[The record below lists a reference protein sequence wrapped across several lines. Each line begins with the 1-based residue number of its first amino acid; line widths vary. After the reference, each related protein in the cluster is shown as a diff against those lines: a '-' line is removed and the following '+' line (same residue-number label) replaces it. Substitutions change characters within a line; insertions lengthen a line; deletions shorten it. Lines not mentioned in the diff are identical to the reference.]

1 MNIVKNH
8 RILCG
13 GFCFFVLK
21 VINIRIFLEIAYYAL
36 DINFKN
42 NFSLVWEVLYI
53 CSDFKK
59 HKNKHIHNT
68 MKRNLIFLS
77 FLLPAI
83 AYSQDLIK
91 KTLTGV
97 DGNIDNFIKYGYK
110 YDLESSG
117 SIANRWH
124 GIDATI
130 TVGAAESNKMHFKLY
145 SGTSN
150 NNPPITVMTLQ
161 GDRKVGIN
169 FPNPTS
175 TLTVYDAGPV
185 GSNQFEL
192 RSNHLRNPDRY
203 FMKNIIYGTG
213 SEDVT
218 FFLRHDGQMFVDGK
232 VGIGTTTPQAKLDV
246 AGTLR
251 SVSHTISDYSPVL
264 FLDRNVNNG
273 GYVQGVQTRLSDG
286 TNNWFFGNLHGDTFL
301 ITTGD
306 YAGPQQFVINRNGN
320 AALKGKLEAKEI
332 KVTLTPTADFVFEN
346 DYTLPK
352 LENVEKYVKE
362 EKHLPEIASAKE
374 MVKEGVNVGEF
385 QIKLLQKIEELT
397 LYVIQL
403 NKDVKKLEEENK
415 QLKQKGIL
423 TE

>member
-13 GFCFFVLK
+13 GFCFFVLN

-36 DINFKN
+36 NINFKN

-68 MKRNLIFLS
+68 IKRNLIFLS

-117 SIANRWH
+117 SNTNRWH

-130 TVGAAESNKMHFKLY
+130 TAGAAESNKMHFNLY

-161 GDRKVGIN
+161 GDKKVGIN
-169 FPNPTS
+169 FSNPTS

-213 SEDVT
+213 NEDVT

-232 VGIGTTTPQAKLDV
+232 VGIGTTVPVSKLDL
-246 AGTLR
+246 GNNYSDPSSFPNKITLW
-251 SVSHTISDYSPVL
+251 SGGANNYFGFGISNASLDYFSQGQHRFFVGYNGSPGIEVFTL
-264 FLDRNVNNG
+264 
-273 GYVQGVQTRLSDG
+273 QAS
-286 TNNWFFGNLHGDTFL
+286 
-301 ITTGD
+301 
-306 YAGPQQFVINRNGN
+306 GN
-320 AALKGKLEAKEI
+320 AALQGKFEAKEI

-374 MVKEGVNVGEF
+374 MVKDGVNVGEF

-415 QLKQKGIL
+415 ELKKKDII
-423 TE
+423 TK

>member
-1 MNIVKNH
+1 MI
-8 RILCG
+8 
-13 GFCFFVLK
+13 
-21 VINIRIFLEIAYYAL
+21 
-36 DINFKN
+36 
-42 NFSLVWEVLYI
+42 SLVLINYSFSQQGTYTMT
-53 CSDFKK
+53 SD
-59 HKNKHIHNT
+59 
-68 MKRNLIFLS
+68 M
-77 FLLPAI
+77 P
-83 AYSQDLIK
+83 IK
-91 KTLTGV
+91 MTSLG
-97 DGNIDNFIKYGYK
+97 
-110 YDLESSG
+110 
-117 SIANRWH
+117 
-124 GIDATI
+124 
-130 TVGAAESNKMHFKLY
+130 
-145 SGTSN
+145 SGTYN
-150 NNPPITVMTLQ
+150 TTVFYHNLYNGLTIDLAKTTDNINATPIDFNINARGQNPFFTI
-161 GDRKVGIN
+161 K
-169 FPNPTS
+169 
-175 TLTVYDAGPV
+175 
-185 GSNQFEL
+185 
-192 RSNHLRNPDRY
+192 
-203 FMKNIIYGTG
+203 GTTG
-213 SEDVT
+213 N
-218 FFLRHDGQMFVDGK
+218 
-232 VGIGTTTPQAKLDV
+232 VGIGTITPQAKLDI

-286 TNNWFFGNLHGDTFL
+286 TKNWFFGNLHGDTFL

-306 YAGPQQFVINRNGN
+306 YTGPQQFVINRNGN
-320 AALKGKLEAKEI
+320 AALKGKFEAKEI